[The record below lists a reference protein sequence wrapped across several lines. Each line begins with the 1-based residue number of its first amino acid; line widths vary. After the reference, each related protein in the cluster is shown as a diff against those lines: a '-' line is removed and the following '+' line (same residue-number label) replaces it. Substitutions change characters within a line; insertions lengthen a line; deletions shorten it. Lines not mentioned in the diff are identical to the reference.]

1 MAQSVEP
8 ATLGL
13 GGNKLKP
20 HTGGR
25 DYSKQNKTKQTNKQ
39 TKKTKP
45 NTTLKQKQFKNNT
58 GAKTVVEGSH

>member
-39 TKKTKP
+39 TKKNKAKHNLKTK
-45 NTTLKQKQFKNNT
+45 TI
-58 GAKTVVEGSH
+58 